1 MVENDDVA
9 RQARQFHEETPHA
22 VSVSVTLSTHTRG
35 VLSEIRD
42 ELNDRAGEPIL
53 NTNDV
58 VRLALEGASR
68 YHERA
73 PASDDDVHAL
83 TAAVRDALDETGAD

>member
-1 MVENDDVA
+1 MSDNDVA
-9 RQARQFHEETPHA
+9 RQVRQFHEETPYA

-58 VRLALEGASR
+58 VRLALEGAAR
-68 YHERA
+68 YHDRTS
-73 PASDDDVHAL
+73 ASDDVHAL
-83 TAAVRDALDETGAD
+83 TAAVHDVLDETDAT